1 MYWCWRLLPSV
12 VLLVALLLG
21 VSDASAKR
29 PVQRPPCG
37 ARLADHTAFVEAA
50 GRYAGK
56 FPRPPVPRSFADTA
70 KRSKR
75 FEDDFL
81 RKLPA
86 LAPKSPQIARF
97 ECLSTFGAR
106 VAFATSDRRV
116 RRATKRLE
124 TALAP
129 PRTLSQIE
137 IALRQA
143 ARDPVIVGVP
153 GGRFGIRVARNL
165 ASGGRAV
172 YEPDFLLTSTR
183 TALRSRGVIL
193 TPIKWARIINR
204 LKTPARKAAMSLLKL
219 DALGASAGA
228 MWTAFRSRRCKKGQD
243 PGCEADLFAGALS
256 KAMQFSLF
264 VAVAYVD
271 DLYGKAR
278 ELAKPPKH

>member
-1 MYWCWRLLPSV
+1 LRAIYRPSTMGGFSMYWCWRLLPSV

-193 TPIKWARIINR
+193 TRRRVQGHRQRGLRGNR
-204 LKTPARKAAMSLLKL
+204 LRRLTDHNVAL
-219 DALGASAGA
+219 DRSTRVRPRLRLRRHCPPGWA
-228 MWTAFRSRRCKKGQD
+228 WTADS
-243 PGCEADLFAGALS
+243 A
-256 KAMQFSLF
+256 
-264 VAVAYVD
+264 
-271 DLYGKAR
+271 
-278 ELAKPPKH
+278 